1 MNIRSATLVLA
12 VLGLGAVSIGLAQKP
27 SDEHVP
33 GRLLVQRANSAS
45 DAEVEQV
52 IAQNGAKKHHKIDQ
66 IGVSVLEVPE
76 PALDA
81 VSQALIRTGKFAFV
95 ERDHIA

>member
-52 IAQNGAKKHHKIDQ
+52 IDTRRNILMTKSA
-66 IGVSVLEVPE
+66 EVRRPF
-76 PALDA
+76 
-81 VSQALIRTGKFAFV
+81 SFTSFK
-95 ERDHIA
+95 